1 MPTRPYTDIT
11 VAKSGIPIKNG
22 GIVTNATVT
31 GFFEY
36 EQIGPQNT
44 VSGVSGVFG
53 YHNNIYSTPAI
64 SALDDKYGNRF
75 YNGIFVKN
83 YPSGLN

>member
-11 VAKSGIPIKNG
+11 VAKSGVALKNG
-22 GIVTNATVT
+22 AVVTGATVT
-31 GFFEY
+31 GFYEY
-36 EQIGPQNT
+36 EQIGVQNT
-44 VSGVSGVFG
+44 VSGTSGVFG
-53 YHNNIYSTPAI
+53 YHNNIYSTPTI
-64 SALDDKYGNRF
+64 STLDDKYGNRF

>member
-11 VAKSGIPIKNG
+11 VAKSGVSIKNG
-22 GIVTNATVT
+22 TVVTNATVT

-36 EQIGPQNT
+36 QQIGVQNT
-44 VSGVSGVFG
+44 VSGTSGVFG
-53 YHNNIYSTPAI
+53 YNNNIYNTPTIST
-64 SALDDKYGNRF
+64 LDDKYGNRF